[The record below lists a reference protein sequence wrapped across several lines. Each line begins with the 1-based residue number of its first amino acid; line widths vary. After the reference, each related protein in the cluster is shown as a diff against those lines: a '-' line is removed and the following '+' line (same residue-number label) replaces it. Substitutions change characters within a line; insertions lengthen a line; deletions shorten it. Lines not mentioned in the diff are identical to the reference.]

1 MSREEKQLEM
11 LLESVLSRLNDL
23 KLSIG
28 AMIHKL
34 ETEYETINWPTFL
47 DNFALISSHLT
58 GLSKILAK
66 ELGPP
71 LRNLTVLPLH
81 LSPERDESL
90 WQLTEG
96 RVPVFS
102 HDIVPDYLRTKPEPA
117 AEQRMLQ
124 HEQKA
129 SNLSAEAAM
138 KQVTQYNK
146 VVSHIAEMVSKTR
159 EEWEIESSARSGV
172 QQTSSMTD
180 TQALV
185 AAVGM
190 GKGLKVTMPVSVPG
204 SAPSGGLMV
213 PPTIRPP
220 TQMSSVSPSGVNPLG
235 KAPSSIKTN
244 IKSASQIHPFNQ
256 R

>member
-1 MSREEKQLEM
+1 MQREEKQLEN
-11 LLESVLSRLNDL
+11 LLEAVLNRLNDL

-58 GLSKILAK
+58 GLSKILSK
-66 ELGPP
+66 ELGPS
-71 LRNLTVLPLH
+71 LRNLTVLPLR
-81 LSPERDESL
+81 LSPETDDGL
-90 WQLTEG
+90 LQLTEG

-129 SNLSAEAAM
+129 NNLSSEAAM

-146 VVSHIAEMVSKTR
+146 VVSHVSEMVSKAR
-159 EEWEIESSARSGV
+159 EEWEIESSSRSSV

-190 GKGLKVTMPVSVPG
+190 GKGLKVSMPVAVSG
-204 SAPSGGLMV
+204 SAPTGGMMV
-213 PPTIRPP
+213 PPAIRPP
-220 TQMSSVSPSGVNPLG
+220 APMSSVSPSGVNQLG
-235 KAPSSIKTN
+235 KAPSAIKTN
-244 IKSASQIHPFNQ
+244 IKSANQIHPFS

>member
-1 MSREEKQLEM
+1 MQREEKQLEV
-11 LLESVLSRLNDL
+11 LLETVLSRLNDL

-71 LRNLTVLPLH
+71 LRNRTVLPLN
-81 LSPERDESL
+81 LSPERDEAL

-129 SNLSAEAAM
+129 NNLPSENAIKLVA
-138 KQVTQYNK
+138 QYNK
-146 VVSHIAEMVSKTR
+146 VVTHVFDMVSKAK
-159 EEWEIESSARSGV
+159 EEWEIESSSRSGV

-190 GKGLKVTMPVSVPG
+190 GKGLKVSMPVPVPG
-204 SAPSGGLMV
+204 SAPGGGMMV
-213 PPTIRPP
+213 PPAIRPP
-220 TQMSSVSPSGVNPLG
+220 APMSSVSPSGVNQLG
-235 KAPSSIKTN
+235 KAPSAIKTN
-244 IKSASQIHPFNQ
+244 IKSANQIHSFG